1 MAVAP
6 TSVVMW
12 FLRRSKQ
19 DSWLNPLC
27 LTGFHYQN
35 FRQYVAFMT
44 CNLDFYGEERFVMF
58 TATVYNIFI
67 ESLYTLYTY
76 CQPKCRF
83 LPIMERESKGPLID
97 TTNNRK
103 AKKRRIYELQEDHL
117 QLAYNCTLAPNPIT
131 IGSMGTETTNSFH
144 QSYGYTLYISSLY
157 ILYIMFTVSLYHESD
172 IITSAVN
179 GESKVGWIGMP

>member
-1 MAVAP
+1 
-6 TSVVMW
+6 
-12 FLRRSKQ
+12 
-19 DSWLNPLC
+19 
-27 LTGFHYQN
+27 
-35 FRQYVAFMT
+35 
-44 CNLDFYGEERFVMF
+44 
-58 TATVYNIFI
+58 
-67 ESLYTLYTY
+67 
-76 CQPKCRF
+76 
-83 LPIMERESKGPLID
+83 MERESKGPLID

-144 QSYGYTLYISSLY
+144 QSYVYTLYISSLY

-179 GESKVGWIGMP
+179 GESKVGWIGMPWNLFLCPGEHGAQMNGNGARNIRNWCRKLGSSTEDFYLFVICWCTMMV